1 MVSENFTY
9 TQARPENATIDAV
22 VNVLLTLVITYCLY
36 QMQESLGHK
45 MGLYLLASP
54 MILVFLMLGLHS
66 FFTEVTLTQDVLI
79 NRNHITG
86 GQKRIALR
94 SIVKIEHGLPYRRGR
109 FNFTI
114 YLTVHTRAGR
124 QEIFAFHRDLEPHLV
139 SALERHSALK

>member
-1 MVSENFTY
+1 MMSEKFTY
-9 TQARPENATIDAV
+9 TRGRPEDATSDAV

-66 FFTEVTLTQDVLI
+66 FFTEVTLTQDALI
-79 NRNHITG
+79 NRNRITG

-94 SIVKIEHGLPYRRGR
+94 SVVKITLQ
-109 FNFTI
+109 
-114 YLTVHTRAGR
+114 LT
-124 QEIFAFHRDLEPHLV
+124 E
-139 SALERHSALK
+139 

>member
-1 MVSENFTY
+1 MMSEKFTY

-22 VNVLLTLVITYCLY
+22 VNVFLTLVITYCLY

-66 FFTEVTLTQDVLI
+66 FFTEVTLTQDALI
-79 NRNHITG
+79 NRNRITG

-94 SIVKIEHGLPYRRGR
+94 SVVKVQHGLPYRRR
-109 FNFTI
+109 LNLTV
-114 YLTVHTRAGR
+114 YLTVYTRAGR
-124 QEIFAFHRDLEPHLV
+124 QEIFAFHRDLEPHLM